1 MSKSKRKRKLC
12 KKLSPE
18 MKKLV
23 WAPIKSNAG
32 MGWTTKYKYHT
43 YDDGGTV
50 TPTLPL
56 DKYPG
61 T

>member
-1 MSKSKRKRKLC
+1 MAKCKRKLC
-12 KKLSPE
+12 QKLSPE

-32 MGWTTKYKYHT
+32 MGWTTGYKYHT

-50 TPTLPL
+50 TPTLP
-56 DKYPG
+56 YP
-61 T
+61 